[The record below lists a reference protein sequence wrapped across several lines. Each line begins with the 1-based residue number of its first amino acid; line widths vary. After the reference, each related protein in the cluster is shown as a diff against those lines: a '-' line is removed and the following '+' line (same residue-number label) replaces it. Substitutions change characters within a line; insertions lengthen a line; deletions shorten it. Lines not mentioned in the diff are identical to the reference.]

1 MSRRYLPPLNALRAF
16 EAAARHGS
24 FTKAANELCVTPGAV
39 SRQVQV
45 LEEHLGTA
53 LFTRMN
59 REVVLSPQ
67 GQRYREALSAAFDQ
81 INASTTS
88 LKSGREL
95 HISTYLTFG
104 MRWLVPRLPAFMQ
117 QNPKYPITFTTTP
130 PNINDVSSGTIEVA
144 ILMGKGDW
152 PGVDIHPLF
161 PVVTEPVVSPDLL
174 ARIPLKTPDDLAK
187 VPLLHSSARPD
198 DWADWIASVP
208 NLSIPQCGSAMFESS
223 SLAFEAAVHGMGA
236 AIGQRALIV
245 RELDSGK
252 LIAPFQ
258 HRHSDG
264 TQFYLTYSRK
274 LAGDER
280 IKRFRKWILAE
291 AASFNERHGDGD

>member
-67 GQRYREALSAAFDQ
+67 GQRYRDTLSAAFDQ
-81 INASTTS
+81 INASTSS
-88 LKSGREL
+88 LKGGREL
-95 HISTYLTFG
+95 HISTYMTFG
-104 MRWLVPRLPAFMQ
+104 MRWLVPRLSTFMQ
-117 QNPKYPITFTTTP
+117 QNPKYPIALTTTP
-130 PNINDVSSGTIEVA
+130 PNINDISSGTIEVA
-144 ILMGKGDW
+144 ILMGRGDW
-152 PGVDIHPLF
+152 PGVEMHPLI
-161 PVVTEPVVSPDLL
+161 PVVMQPVVSPGLL
-174 ARIPLKTPDDLAK
+174 ERVPLKTPADLAK

-198 DWADWIASVP
+198 DWADWIESVP
-208 NLSIPQCGSAMFESS
+208 GLTVPQCGSAMFESS

-236 AIGQRALIV
+236 AMGQLALIV
-245 RELDSGK
+245 RELDSGS
-252 LIAPFQ
+252 LVAPFK
-258 HRHSDG
+258 HTHSDG
-264 TQFYLTYSRK
+264 TQFYLVYSPK

-280 IKRFRKWILAE
+280 IKRFRKWIVAE
-291 AASFNERHGDGD
+291 AAAFSARDGNGG

>member
-1 MSRRYLPPLNALRAF
+1 MSRRSLPPLNALRAF

-45 LEEHLGTA
+45 LEEHLGTP

-81 INASTTS
+81 INASTSS

-95 HISTYLTFG
+95 HISSYMTFG
-104 MRWLVPRLPAFMQ
+104 MRWLVPRLPTFMQ
-117 QNPKYPITFTTTP
+117 QYPKYPITFTTTP
-130 PNINDVSSGTIEVA
+130 PNIFDIISGTIEVA

-152 PGVDIHPLF
+152 PSVEMHPLF
-161 PVVTEPVVSPDLL
+161 PVVTEPVVSPELL
-174 ARIPLKTPDDLAK
+174 KKFPLKSPEDLAN
-187 VPLLHSSARPD
+187 VALLHSSARPD
-198 DWADWIASVP
+198 DWADWIESVP
-208 NLSIPQCGSAMFESS
+208 NLSLAQSGRAMFESS

-236 AIGQRALIV
+236 AMGQRALIV

-252 LIAPFQ
+252 LITPFK

-264 TQFYLTYSRK
+264 TQFYLVYSHK
-274 LAGDER
+274 LASDER
-280 IKRFRKWILAE
+280 IKHFRKWILAE
-291 AASFNERHGDGD
+291 AATFNTKYGG

>member
-45 LEEHLGTA
+45 LEEHLGTV

-81 INASTTS
+81 INVSTTS

-104 MRWLVPRLPAFMQ
+104 MRWLVPRLSSFMQ
-117 QNPKYPITFTTTP
+117 QNPKYPIILTTTP

-144 ILMGKGDW
+144 ILMGKGAW
-152 PGVDIHPLF
+152 PGVEKHALF
-161 PVVTEPVVSPDLL
+161 PVVMEPVVSPGLMQEMAL
-174 ARIPLKTPDDLAK
+174 NTPEDLATI
-187 VPLLHSSARPD
+187 PLLHSSARPD
-198 DWADWIASVP
+198 DWADWIESVP
-208 NLSIPQCGSAMFESS
+208 NLSLPPGSSVMFESS
-223 SLAFEAAVHGMGA
+223 SLAFEAAAHGMGA
-236 AIGQRALIV
+236 AMGQRALIV
-245 RELDSGK
+245 HELDSGR
-252 LIAPFQ
+252 LVAPFK

-264 TQFYLTYSRK
+264 TQFYLAYSRK

-291 AASFNERHGDGD
+291 AADFNERYGDAA